1 MKRATAIITVACAAS
16 LTLTG
21 CGNSEEETGSSG
33 LSTQAQA
40 PMETSTGTTPDTT
53 DNETESES
61 ATEGG
66 DSESAGEND
75 SGSNRGTPDR
85 GRNDAADQRGGQVG
99 NQERRPA
106 PAAEPG
112 DFTPLESNDTGTDED
127 REQMTQAMNAVLN
140 PPSFSAWTRTLIDNS
155 CSEVADEARSQLEQ
169 SGFSLE
175 QVEEAAREQ
184 ESRGNAITVPASR
197 VTLTDVRVDGDRA
210 SATARVST
218 DGAEDTEAVQRFAR
232 EDGRWKVCNA

>member
-1 MKRATAIITVACAAS
+1 MKRATTIIAAACAAS
-16 LTLTG
+16 LTLVG
-21 CGNSEEETGSSG
+21 CGNSEEETGSGG

-40 PMETSTGTTPDTT
+40 PSETATETTT
-53 DNETESES
+53 DATVTETEGTPTDGDIES
-61 ATEGG
+61 
-66 DSESAGEND
+66 SGENNREP
-75 SGSNRGTPDR
+75 NRGRGDAAPDR
-85 GRNDAADQRGGQVG
+85 QEQQSG
-99 NQERRPA
+99 NQAQRPA
-106 PAAEPG
+106 PAAAPG
-112 DFTPLESNDTGTDED
+112 DFTPLESSDAGTDED

-155 CSEVADEARSQLEQ
+155 CSEVADEARNQLEQ

-184 ESRGNAITVPASR
+184 ESLGNAITVPASR

-210 SATARVST
+210 SATAKVST